1 VETLLRDA
9 EWGRWSDRKIAQQC
23 QVHHQMV
30 GKVRDA
36 LSLDDSSSERTYTT
50 RHGTTA
56 TMKTGGITAAN
67 RERAAPQPDPE
78 REPDA
83 APLPAAEPEPIA
95 PVPEASIAP
104 DALPPPAPAAA
115 DLTEAQH
122 LRDQLEAQGWTV
134 GSGAH
139 GYVLVRDGKQHRVQ
153 DVAGLRRFLDAPEP
167 RAYDRDEW
175 HTPSTMIA
183 LARQVLGEIDLDPA
197 SSAAAQAVVQ
207 ARQFFTKAEDG
218 LQQDWHGRVWLN
230 PPYSNPAPWIDRA
243 LTAYAAGQ
251 VLALLILVN
260 DQTDA
265 AWYQRLLHAGA
276 AACLLARRVP
286 FWHPDRAGETPRQ
299 GQTMVSIGVYPAR
312 FAEVFAAH
320 GTLITCYSSADAQPA
335 AGIDALTSGEVKNIW
350 RCLHGDTRWLRQARQ
365 SWQRAA
371 AQRGIDLA
379 ATAEEAA

>member
-1 VETLLRDA
+1 
-9 EWGRWSDRKIAQQC
+9 
-23 QVHHQMV
+23 
-30 GKVRDA
+30 
-36 LSLDDSSSERTYTT
+36 
-50 RHGTTA
+50 
-56 TMKTGGITAAN
+56 
-67 RERAAPQPDPE
+67 
-78 REPDA
+78 
-83 APLPAAEPEPIA
+83 
-95 PVPEASIAP
+95 
-104 DALPPPAPAAA
+104 
-115 DLTEAQH
+115 
-122 LRDQLEAQGWTV
+122 
-134 GSGAH
+134 
-139 GYVLVRDGKQHRVQ
+139 
-153 DVAGLRRFLDAPEP
+153 
-167 RAYDRDEW
+167 
-175 HTPSTMIA
+175 MIA

-320 GTLITCYSSADAQPA
+320 GTLITCYPSADAQPA